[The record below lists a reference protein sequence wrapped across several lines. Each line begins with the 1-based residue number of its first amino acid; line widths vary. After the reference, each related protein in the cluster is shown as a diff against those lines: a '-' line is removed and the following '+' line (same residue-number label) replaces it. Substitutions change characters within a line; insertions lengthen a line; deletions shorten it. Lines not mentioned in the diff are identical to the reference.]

1 MFASEGTV
9 SRAQGA
15 AVQRPVVGAR
25 LLEPAG
31 FGEQG
36 GGQVGR
42 SGWGRGRKCNQRG
55 LRTLRHVVRTRPP
68 LCSDELLTALQR
80 PLQPLPQPRCRN
92 ERSRISSSR
101 RHRISPRCQS
111 GKRLETRRMGVPS
124 VRSPGGVCTYL
135 SAGRGEELGSEKVR
149 GRGL

>member
-9 SRAQGA
+9 SRAEGA

-25 LLEPAG
+25 LLEPPG

-68 LCSDELLTALQR
+68 LCSDELLTTLQR
-80 PLQPLPQPRCRN
+80 PPPRPSSAQAAGFACLASSMQPKHL
-92 ERSRISSSR
+92 ESS
-101 RHRISPRCQS
+101 H
-111 GKRLETRRMGVPS
+111 
-124 VRSPGGVCTYL
+124 
-135 SAGRGEELGSEKVR
+135 
-149 GRGL
+149 